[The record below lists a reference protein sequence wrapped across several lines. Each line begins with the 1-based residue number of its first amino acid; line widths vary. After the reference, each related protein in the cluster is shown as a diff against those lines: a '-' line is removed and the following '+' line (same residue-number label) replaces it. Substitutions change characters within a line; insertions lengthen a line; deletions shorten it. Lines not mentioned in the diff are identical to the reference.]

1 MTLSVPIGTARRS
14 LGLKDGPKCLD
25 GALLRRFE
33 YEGWNDGVLALPSR
47 RGGDRLTIGV
57 FEPDSTPASSRLP
70 NGLRVHRAY
79 VIEAAAVV
87 GEAQHLLDQ
96 LITAATHEFR
106 DNARTH

>member
-1 MTLSVPIGTARRS
+1 
-14 LGLKDGPKCLD
+14 
-25 GALLRRFE
+25 
-33 YEGWNDGVLALPSR
+33 
-47 RGGDRLTIGV
+47 V

-96 LITAATHEFR
+96 LITAAAHEFR